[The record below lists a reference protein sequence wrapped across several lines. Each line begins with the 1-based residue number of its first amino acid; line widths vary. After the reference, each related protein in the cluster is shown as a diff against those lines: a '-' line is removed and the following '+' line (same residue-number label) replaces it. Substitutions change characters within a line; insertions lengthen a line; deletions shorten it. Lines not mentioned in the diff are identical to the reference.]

1 MNGFMHFFT
10 RSKATSAL
18 QNLFFSGSGWLTVT
32 LKSHKHTHTV
42 TYTEA
47 KQGSSRSQQEGN
59 VSTMSGC

>member
-18 QNLFFSGSGWLTVT
+18 QNLFFSESGWLTVT

-47 KQGSSRSQQEGN
+47 KAGKQ
-59 VSTMSGC
+59 